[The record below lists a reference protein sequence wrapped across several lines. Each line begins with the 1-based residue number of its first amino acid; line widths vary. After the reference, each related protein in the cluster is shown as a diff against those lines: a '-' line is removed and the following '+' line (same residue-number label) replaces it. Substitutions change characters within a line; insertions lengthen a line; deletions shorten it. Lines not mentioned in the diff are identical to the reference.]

1 MSRGWELWELKAAMQ
16 MGRSTDDDQVF
27 RITGART
34 SLTEDVRGRQRRYV
48 ISMLI
53 RTACVLLAVALW
65 NVQRYVAIGALVGA
79 VLLPY
84 FAVIIANAGRERA
97 PGLPSTFDVL
107 SRHPADARPRR
118 QRSAGQRSAGRR
130 DGHRLRHRRRGP
142 VGRLNKHRMLT
153 LRTQAGQRHS

>member
-1 MSRGWELWELKAAMQ
+1 

-53 RTACVLLAVALW
+53 RTVCVLLAVVLW
-65 NVQRYVAIGALVGA
+65 NVQRYVAFGALGCA

-84 FAVIIANAGRERA
+84 FAVVIANAGRERA
-97 PGLPSTFDVL
+97 PSLPSTFDV
-107 SRHPADARPRR
+107 PATTPLMLGPGGSGGGGRNGSDTGTGAEVPP
-118 QRSAGQRSAGRR
+118 SA
-130 DGHRLRHRRRGP
+130 
-142 VGRLNKHRMLT
+142 
-153 LRTQAGQRHS
+153 